1 MPRLQGTWS
10 YPGGQRSI
18 LQTTTLGAEKP
29 QGAGEMMNLRQYII
43 TILILFTAVS
53 LFFLDIIVKKNQEI
67 NQLAQSMTDY
77 NFIISNQIETILKLE
92 TQLSQIQISQTQ
104 IVKISFYHPQ
114 SRGINS
120 DSDHTKTATMTKP
133 IVGRTVAISDEL
145 FDAGWLGS
153 KIYING
159 FGIFKAEDR
168 MSPNISGKQ
177 IDVCVASR
185 KRAMRLGI
193 KHNIVAVK
201 L

>member
-1 MPRLQGTWS
+1 
-10 YPGGQRSI
+10 
-18 LQTTTLGAEKP
+18 
-29 QGAGEMMNLRQYII
+29 MMNLRQYTI
-43 TILILFTAVS
+43 TILILFTIVS
-53 LFFLDIIVKKNQEI
+53 LFFLNIIAKKNQEI
-67 NQLAQSMTDY
+67 NQITQSMVDY
-77 NFIISNQIETILKLE
+77 NFIISNQIKTIIDLE
-92 TQLSQIQISQTQ
+92 IQLSQIQISRTQ

-133 IVGRTVAISDEL
+133 IVGRTIAISDEL

-159 FGIFKAEDR
+159 FGIFRAEDR
-168 MSPNISGKQ
+168 MSSKISGKQ
-177 IDVCVASR
+177 IDICTASQ
-185 KRAMRLGI
+185 KRAMKLGI

>member
-1 MPRLQGTWS
+1 M
-10 YPGGQRSI
+10 I
-18 LQTTTLGAEKP
+18 
-29 QGAGEMMNLRQYII
+29 NLRQYTI
-43 TILILFTAVS
+43 TILILFTVVS
-53 LFFLDIIVKKNQEI
+53 LFFLNIIAKKNQEI
-67 NQLAQSMTDY
+67 NQITQSMVDY
-77 NFIISNQIETILKLE
+77 NFIISNQIETISNQIKTILKLK

-145 FDAGWLGS
+145 FNAGWLGS

-159 FGIFKAEDR
+159 FGIFRAEDR
-168 MSPNISGKQ
+168 MSKDISGKQ

-193 KHNIVAVK
+193 KHNIIAVK